1 MNRYSHPNF
10 VLLSVPRSGSTWL
23 QHCLD
28 SHPDASCIGEVFSI
42 HTPNCVLSRLMP
54 SSLQKLHREI
64 NNLHIKAKL
73 PWRFFTRILNRSLGY
88 LQFFLNAKRLD
99 QVLKEGII
107 PSSYANS
114 KIRGFKVMRFHLM
127 RFKPSLEKYLSE
139 NCEFKLILL
148 RRNLLQ
154 RWVSIM
160 VAKKKVNFASSS
172 GSVSKQKYKLPM
184 KNLLRDLSSL
194 KKAQDDVLNYK
205 IAKNKLI
212 IYYEDL
218 LFNPS
223 QTWNQICRFLQISTV
238 PLPETNCVKQN
249 SLKISD
255 TVSNFE
261 ELKSLLLNSEFQCY
275 LDL

>member
-1 MNRYSHPNF
+1 
-10 VLLSVPRSGSTWL
+10 
-23 QHCLD
+23 
-28 SHPDASCIGEVFSI
+28 
-42 HTPNCVLSRLMP
+42 
-54 SSLQKLHREI
+54 
-64 NNLHIKAKL
+64 
-73 PWRFFTRILNRSLGY
+73 GY

-99 QVLKEGII
+99 QVFKEGII
-107 PSSYANS
+107 PSSHANC
-114 KIRGFKVMRFHLM
+114 KIKGFKVMRFHLL

-139 NCEFKLILL
+139 HCEFQLILL
-148 RRNLLQ
+148 RKNLLQ

-172 GSVSKQKYKLPM
+172 ESVSKQKYKLPM
-184 KNLLRDLSSL
+184 KNLLRDLSL
-194 KKAQDDVLNYK
+194 LNKAQDDVLNYK
-205 IAKNKLI
+205 IAKRNMI

>member
-1 MNRYSHPNF
+1 
-10 VLLSVPRSGSTWL
+10 SGSTWL
-23 QHCLD
+23 QHCLNA
-28 SHPDASCIGEVFSI
+28 HPEINCKGELFAI

-54 SSLQKLHREI
+54 SPLQKLHCEI
-64 NNLHIKAKL
+64 SNLHNKSKL
-73 PWRFFTRILNRSLGY
+73 PWRFFTRILNRTLGY

-107 PSSYANS
+107 PSSHANG
-114 KIRGFKVMRFHLM
+114 KIKGFKVMRFHLM

-160 VAKKKVNFASSS
+160 VAKKKFNFASSS
-172 GSVSKQKYKLPM
+172 ESVSKRKYKLPL
-184 KNLLRDLSSL
+184 KNLLRDLSSI

-212 IYYEDL
+212 IY
-218 LFNPS
+218 
-223 QTWNQICRFLQISTV
+223 
-238 PLPETNCVKQN
+238 
-249 SLKISD
+249 
-255 TVSNFE
+255 
-261 ELKSLLLNSEFQCY
+261 
-275 LDL
+275 

>member
-1 MNRYSHPNF
+1 
-10 VLLSVPRSGSTWL
+10 
-23 QHCLD
+23 
-28 SHPDASCIGEVFSI
+28 
-42 HTPNCVLSRLMP
+42 
-54 SSLQKLHREI
+54 
-64 NNLHIKAKL
+64 
-73 PWRFFTRILNRSLGY
+73 
-88 LQFFLNAKRLD
+88 
-99 QVLKEGII
+99 
-107 PSSYANS
+107 
-114 KIRGFKVMRFHLM
+114 M

-148 RRNLLQ
+148 RKNLLQ

-194 KKAQDDVLNYK
+194 KKAQDDILNYK

-249 SLKISD
+249 PSSLSD
-255 TVSNFE
+255 IVYNYDEMCHLVCKTE
-261 ELKSLLLNSEFQCY
+261 YKSF
-275 LDL
+275 LD

>member
-1 MNRYSHPNF
+1 MEYSHPNL

-23 QHCLD
+23 QHCLNA
-28 SHPDASCIGEVFSI
+28 HPDIRCEGELFAI
-42 HTPNCVLSRLMP
+42 HSPNCALSRLMP
-54 SSLQKLHREI
+54 STLMKVHREI

-73 PWRFFTRILNRSLGY
+73 PWRIFTRILNRSLGY
-88 LQFFLNAKRLD
+88 LQFFLKSKRLYL
-99 QVLKEGII
+99 VLREGII
-107 PSSYANS
+107 PSSDAKS
-114 KIRGFKVMRFHLM
+114 KIKGFKVMRFHLM

-139 NCEFKLILL
+139 HCEFQLILL

-172 GSVSKQKYKLPM
+172 ESVSKRKYKLPM
-184 KNLLRDLSSL
+184 KNLLRELSSL
-194 KKAQDDVLNYK
+194 KKAQDDVLKYK
-205 IAKNKLI
+205 IAKNNLI

-218 LFNPS
+218 LVNPS

-238 PLPETNCVKQN
+238 PLPETNCFKQN

>member
-28 SHPDASCIGEVFSI
+28 FHPDASCIGEVFSI

-99 QVLKEGII
+99 QLLKEGII
-107 PSSYANS
+107 PSSQANS
-114 KIRGFKVMRFHLM
+114 KIKGFKVMRFHLM

-172 GSVSKQKYKLPM
+172 ESVSKRKYKLPL

-205 IAKNKLI
+205 IAKNKMI

-218 LFNPS
+218 LVNPS

-249 SLKISD
+249 PSSLSD
-255 TVSNFE
+255 IVYNYDEMCHLLCKTE
-261 ELKSLLLNSEFQCY
+261 YKSF
-275 LDL
+275 LD